1 MATNNTREKYFQQIT
16 SLYWEN
22 GYNPDSTQMERLAYF
37 AKLIVEKNESV
48 NLISRKDVDSIVEN
62 HIFISSYIAKYI
74 PEKCTRFLDIGTG
87 GGFPGIPLAI
97 MRPDLQGVL
106 IDSIGKKITA
116 VEEFIDKLMLNNIK
130 AENSRVEDP
139 EFIAKNKN
147 GFDLIVSRATK
158 PLIILL
164 RYALPLI
171 KDKGH
176 LLVLKGGDLTE
187 EFQKAETKYKP
198 RIKKSTIYD
207 LHYKPTNIRNVKEKK
222 LVHLEIEK

>member
-1 MATNNTREKYFQQIT
+1 MTSGNTQEKYFRQIT
-16 SLYWEN
+16 SFYWEN
-22 GYNPDSTQMERLAYF
+22 GYNPDSNLMERLAYF
-37 AKLIVEKNESV
+37 TKLVVEKNEAV
-48 NLISRKDVDSIVEN
+48 NLISRKDIDSIVEN
-62 HIFISSYIAKYI
+62 HIFISAYIAKYI

-106 IDSIGKKITA
+106 VDSTGKKISA
-116 VEEFIDKLMLNNIK
+116 VEEFIDKLMLNNAK
-130 AENSRVEDP
+130 VVNSRVEDP
-139 EFIAKNKN
+139 DFIAKYKN
-147 GFDLIVSRATK
+147 SFDLVVSRATDS
-158 PLIILL
+158 LIILL
-164 RYALPLI
+164 RYALPLL

-207 LHYKPTNIRNVKEKK
+207 LHYKPTNLRNVKGKK

>member
-1 MATNNTREKYFQQIT
+1 MTSGNTQEKYFRQIT
-16 SLYWEN
+16 SFYWEN
-22 GYNPDSTQMERLAYF
+22 GYNPDSNLMERLAYF
-37 AKLIVEKNESV
+37 TKLVVEKNEAV
-48 NLISRKDVDSIVEN
+48 NLISRKDIDSIVEN
-62 HIFISSYIAKYI
+62 HIFISAYIAKYI

-106 IDSIGKKITA
+106 VDSTGKKISA
-116 VEEFIDKLMLNNIK
+116 VEEFIDKLMLNNAK
-130 AENSRVEDP
+130 VVNSRVEDP
-139 EFIAKNKN
+139 DFIAKYKN
-147 GFDLIVSRATK
+147 SFDLVVSRATE

-164 RYALPLI
+164 RYALPLM

-198 RIKKSTIYD
+198 QIKKSTIYE
-207 LHYKPTNIRNVKEKK
+207 LHYKPTNIRNVKNKK
-222 LVHLEIEK
+222 LVHLELEK